1 MIRSALVVLA
11 ALSLTLGG
19 CAQRATHMIEASG
32 DRALEKENYTLAA
45 AEYAQVV
52 DRLPHKARARLQYG
66 KALLGIGEADRAR
79 EQLEKAYTLL
89 PNDDEVITTLAEAM
103 AQSRSIEEAA
113 RLLRTIAQDRKRPAD
128 YLRLGQFLQRANDA
142 DAAEEALLAAARG
155 DRGQSVEM
163 QMALVQL
170 YRSIGSDEKALAR
183 LRMAYY
189 LDPIDPRIQELI
201 RGYGEVPGPTFAQ
214 VPSEQD

>member
-1 MIRSALVVLA
+1 MAPGSPVDLM
-11 ALSLTLGG
+11 TD
-19 CAQRATHMIEASG
+19 MNPKASP
-32 DRALEKENYTLAA
+32 E
-45 AEYAQVV
+45 
-52 DRLPHKARARLQYG
+52 
-66 KALLGIGEADRAR
+66 AR

>member
-1 MIRSALVVLA
+1 MTRSLLVLLA
-11 ALSLTLGG
+11 ALAFTLGG
-19 CAQRATHMIEASG
+19 CNTRATHMIEASG
-32 DRALEKENYTLAA
+32 DRALDKENYPLAA

-52 DRLPHKARARLQYG
+52 DREPHKARARLQYG

-89 PNDDEVITTLAEAM
+89 PNDGEVIATLAEAM
-103 AQSRSIEEAA
+103 AQSRSIEEAV
-113 RLLRTIAQDRKRPAD
+113 RLLRTIAQERKRPAD

-142 DAAEEALLAAARG
+142 DSAEEALLAAARG
-155 DRGQSVEM
+155 DRGQSVDI
-163 QMALVQL
+163 QMALVDL
-170 YRSIGSDEKALAR
+170 YRSIGSEEKAIAR
-183 LRMAYY
+183 LRNAYF

-214 VPSEQD
+214 APDEQD